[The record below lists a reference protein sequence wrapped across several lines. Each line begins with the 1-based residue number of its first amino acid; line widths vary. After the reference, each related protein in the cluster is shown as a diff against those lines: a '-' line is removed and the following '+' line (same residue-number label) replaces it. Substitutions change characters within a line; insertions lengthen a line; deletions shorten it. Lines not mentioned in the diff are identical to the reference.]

1 MVSILVLRSIPRAIL
16 SLTFRRKTVPYTYT
30 DVTSSDDTAQYQIL
44 ALRWRG
50 QKKLNLIQIHER
62 LFQEKCCVIIVH
74 HRPATPG

>member
-30 DVTSSDDTAQYQIL
+30 DITSSDDTAQYQIL

-50 QKKLNLIQIHER
+50 QKKLNLI
-62 LFQEKCCVIIVH
+62 
-74 HRPATPG
+74 